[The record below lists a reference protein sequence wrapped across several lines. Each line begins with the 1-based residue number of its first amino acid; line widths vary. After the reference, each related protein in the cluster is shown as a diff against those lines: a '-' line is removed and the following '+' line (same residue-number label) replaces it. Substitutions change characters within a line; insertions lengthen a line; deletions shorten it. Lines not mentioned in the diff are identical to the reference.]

1 MLNFVVK
8 SNFRRYVFYL
18 ILCPWMYFNFCRY
31 QLKPFVLSLLNC
43 KNEFLTSWLFISLC
57 KRRTLWCLFEL
68 IKDVMLFVESLNFCF
83 RNNCNLFWK
92 EVKTGGSFFKS
103 FNCLILAKL
112 CISLRLF
119 FNQTYFDGL
128 EMLALAVSQK
138 WGKNSN
144 LWILWEAKGS
154 NLKLDLSRWYK
165 PEKALVVQQKIIRM
179 WWIGYNLP

>member
-31 QLKPFVLSLLNC
+31 QMKPFVLSLLNC

-128 EMLALAVSQK
+128 EMLGEICACC
-138 WGKNSN
+138 
-144 LWILWEAKGS
+144 
-154 NLKLDLSRWYK
+154 K
-165 PEKALVVQQKIIRM
+165 PEMRQKFKSVDFMRSQRQQFKT
-179 WWIGYNLP
+179 WFK

>member
-1 MLNFVVK
+1 
-8 SNFRRYVFYL
+8 
-18 ILCPWMYFNFCRY
+18 MYFDFWSHSMIRSFASK
-31 QLKPFVLSLLNC
+31 LWKWISDIM
-43 KNEFLTSWLFISLC
+43 TIISLC

-128 EMLALAVSQK
+128 EMLGEICACC
-138 WGKNSN
+138 
-144 LWILWEAKGS
+144 
-154 NLKLDLSRWYK
+154 K
-165 PEKALVVQQKIIRM
+165 PEMRQKFKSVDFMRSQRQ
-179 WWIGYNLP
+179 